1 MATGWTQTS
10 IFLRYFDYIYKIY
23 IYCFIAML
31 HDIIKFFSFLFKCK
45 LTFEIFSYS
54 ENHSARVK
62 KFMLDMLSPLISEAD
77 VVSQELLDVILSQ
90 IIEPAKV
97 SLIFSFSFLS

>member
-1 MATGWTQTS
+1 
-10 IFLRYFDYIYKIY
+10 
-23 IYCFIAML
+23 
-31 HDIIKFFSFLFKCK
+31 
-45 LTFEIFSYS
+45 
-54 ENHSARVK
+54 
-62 KFMLDMLSPLISEAD
+62 MLSPLISEAD